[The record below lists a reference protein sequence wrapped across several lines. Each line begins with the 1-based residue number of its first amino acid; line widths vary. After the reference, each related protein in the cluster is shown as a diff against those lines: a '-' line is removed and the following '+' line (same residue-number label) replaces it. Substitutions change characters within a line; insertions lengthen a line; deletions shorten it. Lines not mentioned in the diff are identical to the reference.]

1 MGRNLQTV
9 YVRLKL
15 SSILREVSTRV
26 NIGLAVRRRI
36 IHGVVGTAKILDGVG
51 EARRLPCLRET
62 KFFAFLPLSTLALS
76 NSVSLLS
83 TYFH

>member
-36 IHGVVGTAKILDGVG
+36 IHGVVGRPKSLTVSGRRVG
-51 EARRLPCLRET
+51 SHT
-62 KFFAFLPLSTLALS
+62 
-76 NSVSLLS
+76 
-83 TYFH
+83 